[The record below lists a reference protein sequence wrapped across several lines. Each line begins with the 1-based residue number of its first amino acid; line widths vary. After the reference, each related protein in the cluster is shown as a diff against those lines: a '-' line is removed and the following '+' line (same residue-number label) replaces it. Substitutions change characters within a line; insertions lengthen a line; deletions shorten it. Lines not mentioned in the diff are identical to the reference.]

1 MYEGIERIRGTFPVK
16 IISYEK
22 KHRMAV
28 TILSQIES
36 SRGYE
41 KKQITFFF
49 FLFDHC
55 ALRWHRQCN
64 SVRYIEIGVFSSR
77 IDSTK

>member
-41 KKQITFFF
+41 KKTNNV
-49 FLFDHC
+49 FLLF
-55 ALRWHRQCN
+55 
-64 SVRYIEIGVFSSR
+64 I
-77 IDSTK
+77 